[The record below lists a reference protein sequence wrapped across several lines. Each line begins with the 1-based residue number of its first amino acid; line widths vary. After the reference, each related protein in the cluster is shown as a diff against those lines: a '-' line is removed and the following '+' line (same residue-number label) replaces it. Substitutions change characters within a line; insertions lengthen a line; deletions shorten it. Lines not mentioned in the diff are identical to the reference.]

1 MLPCCFKKIVCLLLQ
16 HLTRLFHLLSLSFS
30 VFSYSLLF
38 WTINY
43 RNVTHILGWSN
54 SGYAK
59 PNLAHSLCLDLS
71 LSSPLCPIFLLEG
84 RGAIY
89 SRREEYILMRGH
101 FHALL
106 TPTAPMTLTSLASF
120 FLLSFFLPF
129 PPSFTTLCE
138 CCLPSSKKKS
148 ELLLS
153 RLLSPLSTMFGLL
166 LKKTNRQINK

>member
-1 MLPCCFKKIVCLLLQ
+1 MLPCCLKKKKIVCLLLQ
-16 HLTRLFHLLSLSFS
+16 HLTRIFHPLSLSL
-30 VFSYSLLF
+30 FSYSLLF
-38 WTINY
+38 WTVNY

-89 SRREEYILMRGH
+89 SRREEYIHMRGH

-106 TPTAPMTLTSLASF
+106 TPTTPVTLTSLASF
-120 FLLSFFLPF
+120 LTPVFCSP
-129 PPSFTTLCE
+129 
-138 CCLPSSKKKS
+138 LPS
-148 ELLLS
+148 LLHDTL
-153 RLLSPLSTMFGLL
+153 
-166 LKKTNRQINK
+166 